1 MNLDIAQAWDRLAQP
16 VDVALNQWQWLIL
29 AFLILVLVVPRPV
42 WRITGLYSTLI
53 HELGHIVAALFTGRY
68 VAGLRLGWD
77 HSGEVRS
84 IGRGKFSVIIAGI
97 FGYPAPIWVSA
108 LMLWWISAGYA
119 GRALGIYALLFLL
132 ALVFVR
138 NWPAFV
144 VCTISAAVALGV
156 VFFAPV
162 DAYLYLALLIA
173 GFLLLAGLKDFVK
186 LLAVHLW
193 RRKDIAQS
201 DAYLIA
207 AATRTFPSLWLL
219 AIAILGSGGLWWALL
234 SLSRLL

>member
-97 FGYPAPIWVSA
+97 
-108 LMLWWISAGYA
+108 
-119 GRALGIYALLFLL
+119 
-132 ALVFVR
+132 
-138 NWPAFV
+138 
-144 VCTISAAVALGV
+144 
-156 VFFAPV
+156 
-162 DAYLYLALLIA
+162 
-173 GFLLLAGLKDFVK
+173 
-186 LLAVHLW
+186 
-193 RRKDIAQS
+193 
-201 DAYLIA
+201 
-207 AATRTFPSLWLL
+207 
-219 AIAILGSGGLWWALL
+219 
-234 SLSRLL
+234 

>member
-1 MNLDIAQAWDRLAQP
+1 MNLDIAQAWERLSQP
-16 VDVALNQWQWLIL
+16 VNVALNQWQWLIV
-29 AFLILVLVVPRPV
+29 AFLILLLVVPRPV

-53 HELGHIVAALFTGRY
+53 HELGHIIAALFTGRY

-84 IGRGKFSVIIAGI
+84 IGRGKISVIISGI

-108 LMLWWISAGYA
+108 LMLWGISTGYS
-119 GRALGIYALLFLL
+119 GRALGMYALLFLL
-132 ALVFVR
+132 ALIFVR
-138 NWPAFV
+138 NWPAFI
-144 VCTISAAVALGV
+144 VCTISALVALAV

-162 DAYLYLALLIA
+162 EAYLYLALLIA

-186 LLAVHLW
+186 FLSVHVW
-193 RRKDIAQS
+193 RRHDIAQS

-207 AATRTFPSLWLL
+207 EATRTFASLWVVVILV
-219 AIAILGSGGLWWALL
+219 LGSGGLWWALQ
-234 SLSRLL
+234 SLSGLF